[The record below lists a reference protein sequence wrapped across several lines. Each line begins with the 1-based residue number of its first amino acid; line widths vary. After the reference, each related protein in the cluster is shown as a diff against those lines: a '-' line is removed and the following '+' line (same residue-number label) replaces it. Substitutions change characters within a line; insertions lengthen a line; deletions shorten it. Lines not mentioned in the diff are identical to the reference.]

1 MATVVT
7 EVVQTEVEIEISSLF
22 LLSPLSTL
30 NNILLTSKKE
40 TVMQSLIIYENSL
53 FSIEKEPSEI
63 PWVKIFTKE
72 PYKELGDMPKELR
85 LKLWDIYDIV
95 ESEMTRYYKPEK
107 INMASFANML
117 PRVHIHVMARFKN
130 DSYFPN
136 PMWGEKIREA
146 NLDLP
151 SEQEFHKRV
160 RQALK

>member
-1 MATVVT
+1 
-7 EVVQTEVEIEISSLF
+7 
-22 LLSPLSTL
+22 
-30 NNILLTSKKE
+30 
-40 TVMQSLIIYENSL
+40 MQSRIIYENSQL
-53 FSIEKEPSEI
+53 YVEKEESEI

-95 ESEMTRYYKPEK
+95 ESEMRAYYKPEK

-146 NLDLP
+146 DLILP
-151 SEQEFHKRV
+151 DENEFFKKLF
-160 RQALK
+160 QSLQKLN